1 MLNYVLRETLITV
14 QILQRRSVMIEEKK
28 AATQGITM
36 KKVDIASTPDQV
48 HGAFDITYVCEV
60 GKVNL

>member
-14 QILQRRSVMIEEKK
+14 QILQRRSLMIEEKK
-28 AATQGITM
+28 QAIKSKTM
-36 KKVDIASTPDQV
+36 KKVDIARTPNQV